1 MYPIAITI
9 CFYVQCRLLV
19 FSHMRTT
26 GSSSER
32 LHTLA
37 AMVDEGDMRAL
48 VRLRLFKYVCS
59 RYVSVWVYAYVYT
72 YIYTCMHMYLCCVC
86 VCCMYVCIYIC
97 ICICIYIY
105 IFMYV
110 CMYIYIYIDIY
121 LIYVYI

>member
-19 FSHMRTT
+19 FSNMRTT

-59 RYVSVWVYAYVYT
+59 RYVCVEYISIYMYMYIYLYT
-72 YIYTCMHMYLCCVC
+72 YIYRYIYMCVCRYIDIYACICICICVVCVCVC
-86 VCCMYVCIYIC
+86 VCCT
-97 ICICIYIY
+97 
-105 IFMYV
+105 
-110 CMYIYIYIDIY
+110 
-121 LIYVYI
+121 